1 MIIGVRLSG
10 VDGLGEICTKKYQ
23 YLDFGSNI
31 K

>member
-1 MIIGVRLSG
+1 MRLPD
-10 VDGLGEICTKKYQ
+10 VDGLGEICPKKYR